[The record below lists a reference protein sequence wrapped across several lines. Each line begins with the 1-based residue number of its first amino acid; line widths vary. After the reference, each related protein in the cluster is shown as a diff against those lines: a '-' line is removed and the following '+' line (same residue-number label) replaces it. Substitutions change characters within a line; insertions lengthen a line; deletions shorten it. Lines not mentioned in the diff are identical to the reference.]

1 MRRRS
6 CLPTITSHTHP
17 FTVCLFHIT
26 CRMAVSDTDM
36 GKQRHAAGVLTG
48 RDEGICMPR
57 CSSEWGRAI
66 ERRGI
71 GFWMRGS

>member
-1 MRRRS
+1 MSRCSFEWGRAIEGGVIS
-6 CLPTITSHTHP
+6 SIAYHYHTHP
-17 FTVCLFHIT
+17 FTVCSFHIT

-57 CSSEWGRAI
+57 CSFEWGK
-66 ERRGI
+66 GN
-71 GFWMRGS
+71 